1 MHDFLFF
8 VLFFPSPLKFGVME
22 NVVEFYKKIK
32 KLHLHY
38 KKKHNMKGI
47 FNEHQ

>member
-1 MHDFLFF
+1 MIFFFGVFLFF
-8 VLFFPSPLKFGVME
+8 SLKSSVME

-32 KLHLHY
+32 KLHLYY

-47 FNEHQ
+47 FSEHQ